1 MWNTSKIVN
10 KYYILI
16 TNSLMHLLEKLKR
29 QDNYHNSS
37 FVRLNSFHLF
47 AKYCQNLVNYTLISD
62 DSKEIIVKGLREED
76 SAADMMSYEF
86 QRTYGD
92 RILMPSHRISFL

>member
-1 MWNTSKIVN
+1 MWNTSKVVN

-16 TNSLMHLLEKLKR
+16 TNSLMQLLEKMKR

-37 FVRLNSFHLF
+37 FSKLTSFHLF

-62 DSKEIIVKGLREED
+62 E
-76 SAADMMSYEF
+76 
-86 QRTYGD
+86 
-92 RILMPSHRISFL
+92 P